1 MKKTLV
7 AVAVTS
13 AVFTAISAQAADTS
27 VDTYGNIQLVYA
39 DGEDTAELT
48 DNGSTFGFKG
58 ETSLKDDLVGFFK
71 YELEAD
77 ADEKTSDVDVNLDQ
91 AYVGIKGN
99 FGKVQVGSFDSI
111 YNNAIQ
117 DGVDQ
122 FEYAGLNNSSTT
134 AEGDTVAYFSPV
146 MNGLEVQVSAQITG
160 DGESELDSTDDDYDS
175 SVEDGTALTVVVKYA
190 MGDLSVAAGYDSLSN
205 VVDSEETIGF
215 SVGYDLGM
223 ANVVAKYED
232 NADEGTNLGVAFSSD
247 YSDGLVYG
255 SAQQVDQESGS
266 DYDEYAVGAT
276 YNLDYDGN
284 TYVYAEAGQT
294 GSDEDSFTALGA
306 VYVF

>member
-13 AVFTAISAQAADTS
+13 AVFTAVSAQAADTN

-91 AYVGIKGN
+91 AYVGVKGD
-99 FGKVQVGSFDSI
+99 FGKVQVGTFDSI

-117 DGVDQ
+117 DGIDSY
-122 FEYAGLNNSSTT
+122 EYAGLTGSSTT
-134 AEGDTVAYFSPV
+134 TEGDTIAYFSPEI
-146 MNGLEVQVSAQITG
+146 NGFEVQISAQITG
-160 DGESELDSTDDDYDS
+160 DGESEVTATTPTQ
-175 SVEDGTALTVVVKYA
+175 EDGTALTAVVKYA
-190 MGDLSVAAGYDSLSN
+190 MGDLSVAAGYDSLEN
-205 VVDSEETIGF
+205 AVDADATVGF
-215 SVGYDLGM
+215 SVSYDLGM
-223 ANVVAKYED
+223 ANVMAKYED
-232 NADEGTNLGVAFSSD
+232 NSDEGTNIGLGFKAD
-247 YSDGLVYG
+247 YADGLVYG
-255 SAQQVDQESGS
+255 SVQTVDLETGS

-284 TYVYAEAGQT
+284 TYVYAEAGQQKAA
-294 GSDEDSFTALGA
+294 EESFTALGA